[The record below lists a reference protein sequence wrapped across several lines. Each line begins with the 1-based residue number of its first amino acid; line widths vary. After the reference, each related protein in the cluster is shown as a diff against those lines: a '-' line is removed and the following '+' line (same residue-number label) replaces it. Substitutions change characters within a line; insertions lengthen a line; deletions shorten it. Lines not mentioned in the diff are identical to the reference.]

1 MRLTNKLLVFFIPIL
16 FITIAGLSS
25 FSYYMSQQNLLRQE
39 VRLLNIVNNQISKS
53 KIEAKVNLLSRS
65 GLKGVDSF
73 ESAYQQE
80 VFVEFN
86 TLKSNTNKSFH
97 IIDKNTQT
105 LIYSTNKDMNYQA
118 FNQIDWQDLQEVS
131 GTITL
136 NNESFVY
143 SGFHF
148 VYWDWQVY
156 VTESL
161 TVISQPIETL
171 RNISIIAT
179 ICATVI
185 GSILIWL
192 VTKRIIINRVTL
204 LKDATQQ
211 FSKTKKHISNP
222 LSGRDELNDLAEA
235 MRSMSIEIEDSID
248 KIEAANQAKTEF
260 LATISHEI
268 RTPLNGLI
276 GSAKLLN
283 NTNLDDTQDTYV
295 QALIKSSQTL
305 SAVINDVLD
314 LSKIESGKLTL
325 ERTLIHP
332 AELINSIE
340 VVFLKSALD
349 NNSQLTCESNIDNQ
363 LYLYSDVVRL
373 RQILFN
379 LVGNAIK
386 FTSNGQINVHFS
398 LTPRAV
404 DTDLATHE
412 FVASISDTGVGIEEN
427 RMDAVFESFTQSDN
441 STTRKYGG
449 TGLGLTIVSKLV
461 ELLQGVIK
469 VTSQINVG
477 STFVISIPITIEYG
491 EDPYTEKQAESN
503 LQYKENLLILLVE
516 DNEINAMVAKH
527 MLENYGHTIILANNG
542 SEALTAI
549 NAQHFDVVL
558 MDIHMPVMDGIEATK
573 QIRAMSDPNISS
585 IPIIGLTAEA
595 FEARH
600 QLFMAVGM
608 QSVITKPI
616 DEAAMLATIHQVVN
630 KYA

>member
-53 KIEAKVNLLSRS
+53 KIKAKVNLLSRS

-73 ESAYQQE
+73 ESVYQQE

-516 DNEINAMVAKH
+516 DNEINAMVAKD

-608 QSVITKPI
+608 QSIITKPI

>member
-516 DNEINAMVAKH
+516 DNEINAMVAKD

-608 QSVITKPI
+608 QSIITKPI